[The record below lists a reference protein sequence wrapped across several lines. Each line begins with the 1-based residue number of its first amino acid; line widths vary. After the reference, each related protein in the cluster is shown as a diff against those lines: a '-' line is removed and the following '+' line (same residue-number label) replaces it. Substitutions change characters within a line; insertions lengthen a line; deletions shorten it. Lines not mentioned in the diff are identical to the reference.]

1 MQPSKFFA
9 IEVNAMTVGTNMV
22 RPIYKGPDGQEDMPY
37 LLTPGPLTTSRAVK
51 LAMLA
56 DWGSRDPEFRQ
67 IIRSIRSDLL
77 RLAQAGADSEC
88 VLMQGSGTFAIE
100 AALGSFAPGRGRKTL
115 VLVNGNYGERAVQ
128 ILEHIKRP
136 YSRIDTGDSAPIV
149 AEDVAAALDGDPD
162 IQLVFLVHCETTS
175 GIINPL
181 TEIARA
187 VKQRGRILMVDAMS
201 SFGALPLR
209 HGGGPASTSWSPP
222 PTNASRAC
230 RAFPMRCAGATCSP
244 PRPARCHSVVLDL
257 NAQWTALEKTGQ
269 FRFTPPTHALVAF
282 AQALKELAAEGGI
295 EGRLKRYKANQATLV
310 QGMKRIG
317 FVPLLEEAH
326 AGPIIQTFLNPQD
339 PRFDF
344 EVFYRFLRARGFA
357 IYPGKLTKRSSFR
370 IGTIGQL
377 DEKVMRDV
385 LQAVREALKHMGV
398 KDLRPAE

>member
-1 MQPSKFFA
+1 
-9 IEVNAMTVGTNMV
+9 MTVGTNMV

-181 TEIARA
+181 KEVARA
-187 VKQRGRILMVDAMS
+187 VKLRGRILMVDAMS
-201 SFGALPLR
+201 SFGALPVSMAEDGIDVLVSSSNKCIEGVPGFSYALCR
-209 HGGGPASTSWSPP
+209 RDLLDRLGRTLPFGGARSQRPVDGAGKNRPVPLHPADPCARRLCPGAQGTRGGGRHRGP
-222 PTNASRAC
+222 
-230 RAFPMRCAGATCSP
+230 
-244 PRPARCHSVVLDL
+244 
-257 NAQWTALEKTGQ
+257 
-269 FRFTPPTHALVAF
+269 
-282 AQALKELAAEGGI
+282 AQALQGEPGHPRPGDEAD
-295 EGRLKRYKANQATLV
+295 RLR
-310 QGMKRIG
+310 
-317 FVPLLEEAH
+317 PL
-326 AGPIIQTFLNPQD
+326 
-339 PRFDF
+339 
-344 EVFYRFLRARGFA
+344 ARGGA
-357 IYPGKLTKRSSFR
+357 CRPDHPDLSQPRR
-370 IGTIGQL
+370 IRASISRCSTAFCG
-377 DEKVMRDV
+377 R
-385 LQAVREALKHMGV
+385 AALPSI
-398 KDLRPAE
+398 PAS

>member
-1 MQPSKFFA
+1 
-9 IEVNAMTVGTNMV
+9 MTLSSNTV
-22 RPIYKGPDGQEDMPY
+22 RPVYKGPDGQEDMPY
-37 LLTPGPLTTSRAVK
+37 LLTPGPLTTSRTVK

-56 DWGSRDPEFRQ
+56 DWGSRDPEFRD
-67 IIRSIRSDLL
+67 IIRSIRRELL
-77 RLAQAGADSEC
+77 RLAHAGPDSEC

-100 AALGSFAPGRGRKTL
+100 AALGSFAPGRGRRTL
-115 VLVNGNYGERAVQ
+115 VLVNGNYGERAAQ

-136 YSRIDTGDSAPIV
+136 YVRIDAGDSAPI
-149 AEDVAAALDGDPD
+149 AAQEVAAALDADPD

-181 TEIARA
+181 VEIAGA
-187 VKQRGRILMVDAMS
+187 VKSRGRILMLDAMS
-201 SFGALPLR
+201 SFGALPIDMAQNGIDVLVSSSNKCIEGVPGFAYVLCR
-209 HGGGPASTSWSPP
+209 RDLLMAS
-222 PTNASRAC
+222 
-230 RAFPMRCAGATCSP
+230 AG
-244 PRPARCHSVVLDL
+244 RCHSVALDL

-269 FRFTPPTHALVAF
+269 FRFTPPTHTLVAF
-282 AQALKELAAEGGI
+282 AQALKELAAEGGS

-317 FVPLLEEAH
+317 FVPLLEEPD
-326 AGPIIQTFLNPQD
+326 AGPIIQTFLSPQD

-344 EVFYRFLRARGFA
+344 EVLYRYLRSRGFA
-357 IYPGKLTKRSSFR
+357 IYPGKLTKRPSFR

-398 KDLRPAE
+398 KDLRPAD

>member
-1 MQPSKFFA
+1 M
-9 IEVNAMTVGTNMV
+9 
-22 RPIYKGPDGQEDMPY
+22 RPAYKGPDGQEDMPY

-56 DWGSRDPEFRQ
+56 DWGSRDPEFRD
-67 IIRSIRSDLL
+67 IIRSIRRELL
-77 RLAQAGADSEC
+77 RLAHAGPDSEC

-100 AALGSFAPGRGRKTL
+100 AALGSFAPGRGRRTL
-115 VLVNGNYGERAVQ
+115 VLVNGNYGERAAQ

-136 YSRIDTGDSAPIV
+136 YVRIDAGDSAPI
-149 AEDVAAALDGDPD
+149 AAQEVAAALDADPD

-181 TEIARA
+181 VEIAGA
-187 VKQRGRILMVDAMS
+187 VKSRGRILMLDAMS
-201 SFGALPLR
+201 SFGALPIDMAREGIDVLVSSSNKCIEGVPGFAYVLCR
-209 HGGGPASTSWSPP
+209 RDLLMAS
-222 PTNASRAC
+222 
-230 RAFPMRCAGATCSP
+230 AG
-244 PRPARCHSVVLDL
+244 RCHSVALDL

-269 FRFTPPTHALVAF
+269 FRFTPPTHTLVAF
-282 AQALKELAAEGGI
+282 AQALKELAAEGGS
-295 EGRLKRYKANQATLV
+295 EGRLKRYRANQATLV

-317 FVPLLEEAH
+317 FVPLLEEPD
-326 AGPIIQTFLNPQD
+326 AGPIIQTFLSPQD

-344 EVFYRFLRARGFA
+344 EVLYRYLRSRGFA
-357 IYPGKLTKRSSFR
+357 IYPGKLTKRPSFR

-398 KDLRPAE
+398 KDLRPAD